1 MRVGRILFP
10 IRELGPGQRLGIWVQ
25 GCERRCEGCA
35 NPELWDKDDKKEIP
49 LPVLQLMASSA
60 FLGSSLDG
68 ITITGGEPMLQ
79 AKELYQLLVYL
90 QDVCKDVLVFT
101 GYRYENLLSMNDPDI
116 SAFLSLI
123 SVLVDGEYIKEQ
135 NIGARLRG
143 SANQRIIFLDE
154 TKRADYEQYISSEH
168 RHIDSFLGDKGVI
181 SVGIHPQ
188 QFLDELGAE
197 SSNS

>member
-35 NPELWDKDDKKEIP
+35 NPELWDKDDKKDIP

-101 GYRYENLLSMNDPDI
+101 GYRYEDLLSMNDPDI

-135 NIGARLRG
+135 NTGARLRG
-143 SANQRIIFLDE
+143 STNQRIIFLDE